1 MTGALAIPQALEL
14 RRYFE
19 WGASEFWVYETPR
32 GEFVQVVY
40 NEQAEGFVAHRTN
53 EIGSWLGPRL
63 VGGHGNGRGRVL
75 ELLEDM
81 LDGGEL

>member
-1 MTGALAIPQALEL
+1 MNGTLAIPRVLEL
-14 RRYFE
+14 VRHFD

-32 GEFVQVVY
+32 GEHIMVVY
-40 NEQAEGFVAHRTN
+40 NETADGYVAHRSN
-53 EIGSWLGPRL
+53 EIGSWAGPRL

-81 LDGGEL
+81 LERGEL